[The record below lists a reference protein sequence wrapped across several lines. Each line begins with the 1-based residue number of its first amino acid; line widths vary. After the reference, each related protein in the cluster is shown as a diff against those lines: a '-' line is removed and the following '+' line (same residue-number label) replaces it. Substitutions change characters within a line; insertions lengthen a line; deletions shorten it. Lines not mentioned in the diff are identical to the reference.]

1 MPVEARPEDQ
11 FTRDNLLLGFS
22 IVEFEPKLTAGG
34 FGAAVPMGILSGEAL
49 QKEIEILELERG
61 DAGTITVDREIISK
75 LKASLQIE
83 TFNLRADI
91 AQYVFGSDV
100 ITAVV
105 ADAAAVVTNDPVRTL
120 IGADAIRTFQS
131 LAFADVAAGSF
142 TVNGDAIVAENVTNV
157 TGDGT
162 TLGDYQLAYKPFIL
176 GDITLLRELDSSGA
190 LVRTFVPQA
199 GAPTSEFEAQV
210 QVGLAVDSGEMDLFQ
225 AVAAGN
231 TIEATYQPTN
241 VGVEDDNS
249 AATADYIIDPL
260 LGNIMFRRLD
270 TFGTPDAASAFRED
284 QPLLADYTY
293 SRKASNTL
301 NPFRQPTF
309 DGRATIRHLP
319 DTGVN
324 FIWTIPSATLRLTD
338 DDLTFGAEDF
348 ATATLVLLINDAGG
362 TSRFG
367 TIALSSE
374 IESAA

>member
-1 MPVEARPEDQ
+1 MPVQARPADQ

-22 IVEFEPKLTAGG
+22 TVEFEPKLTAGG
-34 FGAAVPMGILSGEAL
+34 FGAAVPMGILAGEAL
-49 QKEIEILELERG
+49 QKEVEILELERG
-61 DAGTITVDREIISK
+61 DAGIITVDREIISK

-83 TFNLRADI
+83 TFNLRANV
-91 AQYVFGSDV
+91 ARYVFGSD
-100 ITAVV
+100 ILTAVV
-105 ADAAAVVTNDPVRTL
+105 ADAAAAVTDDPIVALT
-120 IGADAIRTFQS
+120 GADATRTFLS

-162 TLGDYQLAYKPFIL
+162 TDGDYQLQYKVTDFA
-176 GDITLLRELDSSGA
+176 DVSLLRELDASGT

-199 GAPTSEFEAQV
+199 GEPTSEFEAQV
-210 QVGLAVDSGEMDLFQ
+210 TGGLGVGSGDLDLFQ

-231 TIEATYQPTN
+231 TIEATYQPTL
-241 VGVEDDNS
+241 VGVEDDNT

-270 TFGTPDAASAFRED
+270 TFASPDAVSAFREG
-284 QPLLADYTY
+284 QPTLADYTY
-293 SRKASNTL
+293 SRKASTTL
-301 NPFRQPTF
+301 NPFRQPNF

-338 DDLTFGAEDF
+338 DDLTFGSDDF

-362 TSRFG
+362 TTRFG
-367 TIALSSE
+367 TLALSSE
-374 IESAA
+374 VESAA